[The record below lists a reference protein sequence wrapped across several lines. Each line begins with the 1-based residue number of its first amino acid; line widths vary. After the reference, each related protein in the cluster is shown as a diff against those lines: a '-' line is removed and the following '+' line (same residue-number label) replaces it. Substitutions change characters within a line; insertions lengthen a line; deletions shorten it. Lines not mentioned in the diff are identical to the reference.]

1 MGDTN
6 NNAGEYVRLTTAGYY
21 FGITDFALALC
32 EELERSKST
41 LTTSQV
47 LEIYRRLEK
56 KKGAEIEW
64 IRNGKIQS
72 TD

>member
-1 MGDTN
+1 MDNTKN
-6 NNAGEYVRLTTAGYY
+6 NVGEDIRLTTTGYY
-21 FGITDFALALC
+21 LGIGDFALTLC

-41 LTTSQV
+41 LTTGQV

-64 IRNGKIQS
+64 IRSGKIPS